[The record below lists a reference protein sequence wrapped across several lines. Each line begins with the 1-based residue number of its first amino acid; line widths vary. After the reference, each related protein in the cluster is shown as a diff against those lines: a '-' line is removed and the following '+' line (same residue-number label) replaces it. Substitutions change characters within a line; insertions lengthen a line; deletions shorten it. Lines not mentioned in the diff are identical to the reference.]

1 MAEPDLTQ
9 LRKEIDA
16 IDEELQK
23 LIVQRAQ
30 ISESIRRVKNDGEL
44 KLRPGREANIVRA
57 LLERHTGNFPK
68 AQLVRIWREILSASL
83 SMQGPFSVGIYATET
98 AHSFWD
104 LARDHFGSGVQTWKF
119 ATARR
124 VVETV
129 ATGQCSIGIVPEPD
143 LQNSENWWQY
153 LVVQPNA
160 ANRGKPVRVIS
171 KLPFVRQTAQHGG
184 VEAYVI
190 ACAEP
195 EDSGADR
202 SLLAID
208 LVTDMSTD
216 ALQKALADWG
226 FSGIIRAK
234 WHDTSAPKR
243 WVHLV
248 DVAGFIA
255 RDDDRVAHAA
265 DVFGGS
271 LTEVIVIGGFAE
283 PVVLESATRPARARA
298 RTTRG

>member
-1 MAEPDLTQ
+1 MAEPDLAQ
-9 LRKEIDA
+9 LRKDIDA
-16 IDEELQK
+16 IDAEMHK
-23 LIVQRAQ
+23 LIVRRAA
-30 ISESIRRVKNDGEL
+30 ISEAIRGLKSDDDL
-44 KLRPGREANIVRA
+44 KLRPGREANILRA
-57 LLERHTGNFPK
+57 LVERHTGAFPK

-83 SMQGPFSVGIYATET
+83 AMQGPFSVGIFATET

-104 LARDHFGSGVQTWKF
+104 LARDHFGTGVQTWKF

-143 LQNSENWWQY
+143 LQSEETWWHH

-190 ACAEP
+190 ARAEP
-195 EDSGADR
+195 EDSGDDR

-208 LVTDMSTD
+208 LAADMSTD
-216 ALQKALADWG
+216 ALQKAIADWG
-226 FSGIIRAK
+226 FSGIVRAK
-234 WHDTSAPKR
+234 WHDNSAPAR
-243 WVHLV
+243 WVQLV

-255 RDDDRVAHAA
+255 RDDDRIAHAA
-265 DVFGGS
+265 DVFGS
-271 LTEVIVIGGFAE
+271 NLNEVIVIGGFAE
-283 PVVLESATRPARARA
+283 PIVLQEQARPAGRAPA
-298 RTTRG
+298 RQS